1 MTLSDDDGRSST
13 GRPAYQ
19 GDLAQVTLVRL
30 EAKIDGFNAKMDAQ
44 SQMQSMRHDALTG
57 DIKHIRETQ
66 LTTASDHESRIRTLE
81 QKSVDPARVHSLEQR
96 RYVEPKTVWAAFTL
110 FATLATITIAIINII
125 VK

>member
-1 MTLSDDDGRSST
+1 MALSDDDGRSVT
-13 GRPAYQ
+13 GRPAFS

-44 SQMQSMRHDALTG
+44 SQMQSIRHEALAG

-66 LTTASDHESRIRTLE
+66 LVTTNDHESRIRALE
-81 QKSVDPARVHSLEQR
+81 QKSIDPARFYAVEQR
-96 RYVEPKTVWAAFTL
+96 RYVEPRTVWAAFTL
-110 FATLATITIAIINII
+110 FATLATIAIAIINIV